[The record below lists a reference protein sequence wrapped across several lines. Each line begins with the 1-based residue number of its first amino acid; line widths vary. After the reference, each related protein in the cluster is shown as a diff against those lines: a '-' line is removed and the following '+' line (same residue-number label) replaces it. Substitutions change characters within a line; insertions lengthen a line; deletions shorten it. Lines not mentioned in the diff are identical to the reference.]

1 MYSQRPGR
9 EFQVRCWVSREWG
22 LGWGAEWMG
31 TAKEEGPAW
40 VCSTQTP
47 CPPSNFFFMGHS
59 SVGLDGRVTSGVSEL
74 HLGPKLG
81 PTVGP
86 AEAVMVMD
94 IVESV
99 GETHGGHQ
107 QGDA

>member
-1 MYSQRPGR
+1 MHSQRLGR
-9 EFQVRCWVSREWG
+9 EFHVRCWVSREWG

-31 TAKEEGPAW
+31 TAKEEGQLGYVPLKHH
-40 VCSTQTP
+40 VP
-47 CPPSNFFFMGHS
+47 HLIFFMGHS
-59 SVGLDGRVTSGVSEL
+59 SAGLDGRVTSGVSEL
-74 HLGPKLG
+74 YLGPKLR

-94 IVESV
+94 VVESV

>member
-1 MYSQRPGR
+1 
-9 EFQVRCWVSREWG
+9 
-22 LGWGAEWMG
+22 
-31 TAKEEGPAW
+31 
-40 VCSTQTP
+40 
-47 CPPSNFFFMGHS
+47 MGHS

>member
-1 MYSQRPGR
+1 MLDAGYLENGGWAGGQN
-9 EFQVRCWVSREWG
+9 
-22 LGWGAEWMG
+22 GWGQPRKKAQFG
-31 TAKEEGPAW
+31 YVPLKHHVPHLI
-40 VCSTQTP
+40 
-47 CPPSNFFFMGHS
+47 FFFFVGHS
-59 SVGLDGRVTSGVSEL
+59 SVGLDGRVASGVSEL
-74 HLGPKLG
+74 HFGPKLG

-94 IVESV
+94 VVQSV